1 MEGRGGLSL
10 PLLQALKYR
19 SLDTPIHRLD
29 PRVKLLASMSF
40 LVTALLF
47 GDYWG
52 GMLIVSTTIILT
64 QLVLL
69 QVAKSAKYMLST
81 MRGAIPLVALVFLL
95 SLLGVLE
102 STAALWELLYKAAA
116 SSIRFLAFLTS
127 FNIFFLTTSPDEVGQ
142 LLLKFRIPYVYSFT
156 FVAAVRMA
164 PVIADEAQEIIDAQR
179 SRGVE
184 FEKGNPIKRIRALVG
199 LFVPL
204 LINSLRRAYEMAE
217 ALEVKCFG
225 ASEKRTAYR
234 EMRASRKDILS
245 AVVMLAA
252 LTLVLIARSLKL
264 FTGLP

>member
-1 MEGRGGLSL
+1 
-10 PLLQALKYR
+10 
-19 SLDTPIHRLD
+19 
-29 PRVKLLASMSF
+29 
-40 LVTALLF
+40 
-47 GDYWG
+47 
-52 GMLIVSTTIILT
+52 MLTVSSTIILT
-64 QLVLL
+64 QLLL
-69 QVAKSAKYMLST
+69 LRLAKSARYMLST

-102 STAALWELLYKAAA
+102 SASASGELLYKASA

-127 FNIFFLTTSPDEVGQ
+127 FNIFFLTTSPDEFGQ
-142 LLLKFRIPYVYSFT
+142 LLLKLRIPYVYSFT
-156 FVAAVRMA
+156 FVAAVRLA

-184 FEKGNPIKRIRALVG
+184 FEKGNPLKRLRALVG

-225 ASEKRTAYR
+225 ASERRTAYR
-234 EMRASRKDILS
+234 EIRATRRDILA
-245 AVVMLAA
+245 AVMILAA
-252 LTLVLIARSLKL
+252 LTLVLTARSMKL

>member
-1 MEGRGGLSL
+1 
-10 PLLQALKYR
+10 
-19 SLDTPIHRLD
+19 
-29 PRVKLLASMSF
+29 
-40 LVTALLF
+40 
-47 GDYWG
+47 
-52 GMLIVSTTIILT
+52 MLTVSSTIILT

-69 QVAKSAKYMLST
+69 RLARSARYMLST

-102 STAALWELLYKAAA
+102 SAVAYGELLYRASA

-127 FNIFFLTTSPDEVGQ
+127 FNIFFLTTSPDEFGQ
-142 LLLKFRIPYVYSFT
+142 LLLKLRIPYVYSFT
-156 FVAAVRMA
+156 FVAAVRLA

-184 FEKGNPIKRIRALVG
+184 FEKGNPLKRLRVLVG

-225 ASEKRTAYR
+225 ASERRTTYK
-234 EMRASRKDILS
+234 EIRATRRDIL
-245 AVVMLAA
+245 AAIVILAA
-252 LTLVLIARSLKL
+252 FTLVLTAKSLKL